1 MSLNTVVPMLEI
13 LRLRRGPQD
22 LMADQG
28 VLMFWMGA
36 SVFSGILIAA
46 PMYGFATSLFL
57 SVLDLAVLYLFVL
70 AVLGLQ
76 GKAARWMQDCMIALP
91 GQLFYSTQIPAC
103 LWFLSKNKSN
113 GRFRDRRGE
122 ALFIDARKLGHMVD
136 RTRKEF
142 SDEDIAKIAGTYHAW
157 RGEEG
162 AAAYKDIPGFCKSA
176 DLEEI
181 QGHGYVLTPGRYV
194 GAAAAEEDDVPFP
207 ERFAALRE
215 TLEEQFAEGE
225 ELAAT
230 IRQKLAGVLA
240 DG

>member
-1 MSLNTVVPMLEI
+1 
-13 LRLRRGPQD
+13 
-22 LMADQG
+22 
-28 VLMFWMGA
+28 
-36 SVFSGILIAA
+36 
-46 PMYGFATSLFL
+46 
-57 SVLDLAVLYLFVL
+57 
-70 AVLGLQ
+70 
-76 GKAARWMQDCMIALP
+76 MIALP

-103 LWFLSKNKSN
+103 LWFLAKNKSN

-122 ALFIDARKLGHMVD
+122 LLFIDARKLGHMAD

-162 AAAYKDIPGFCKSA
+162 APAYEDIPGFCKSA

-181 QGHGYVLTPGRYV
+181 KGHGYVLTPGRYV

>member
-1 MSLNTVVPMLEI
+1 M
-13 LRLRRGPQD
+13 
-22 LMADQG
+22 
-28 VLMFWMGA
+28 
-36 SVFSGILIAA
+36 
-46 PMYGFATSLFL
+46 
-57 SVLDLAVLYLFVL
+57 
-70 AVLGLQ
+70 
-76 GKAARWMQDCMIALP
+76 
-91 GQLFYSTQIPAC
+91 
-103 LWFLSKNKSN
+103 SKNKGN
-113 GRFRDRRGE
+113 GRFRDRRGQV
-122 ALFIDARKLGHMVD
+122 LFTDARKLGSMVD

-157 RGEEG
+157 RGEADAGE
-162 AAAYKDIPGFCKSA
+162 YEDIPGFCKSA
-176 DLEEI
+176 THEEI